1 MDKLMNCRISVKP
14 LYPIYGIILLLIFSA
29 SCKRNSTATTA
40 FYYWKTGFQLNS
52 RQAALLQQTALN
64 RIYIRFFDVNWNK
77 EQHRACPNAVVQF
90 SQPLS
95 GLHITPVIYIANK
108 TFENSSDTAIDS
120 LAIHCN
126 TLMNRLAE
134 EQSITYTQ
142 VQVDCD
148 WSLTTR
154 DKYFSF
160 LSAFKKL
167 NRHQLQATIR
177 LHQVKYK
184 ARTGIPPV
192 DRGVLM
198 FYNMGKLNADL
209 RQRNSIYN
217 EADAGKY
224 VSYLKAY
231 PLQLDIALPLFSW
244 SVQLR
249 DNKVIQVY
257 GKIGRP
263 QLNNPADFETVA
275 GENNY
280 RAKRSFFLAGIYV
293 KQNDVFKL
301 EETTANSLDM
311 AAKQLTENLPK
322 QQNRTIIYYELANI
336 DLSEF
341 KAETIQQVS
350 DRF

>member
-1 MDKLMNCRISVKP
+1 MI
-14 LYPIYGIILLLIFSA
+14 LLIFGI
-29 SCKRNSTATTA
+29 SCKKNSTATIA
-40 FYYWKTGFQLNS
+40 FYYWKSGFQLNS
-52 RQAALLQQTALN
+52 QQVALVQQTALN
-64 RIYIRFFDVNWNK
+64 QVYIRFFDVNWNK
-77 EQHRACPNAVVQF
+77 EQHRAYPNAVVLF
-90 SQPLS
+90 SQPLG

-108 TFENSSDTAIDS
+108 TFENSSDMTIDS

-126 TLMNRLAE
+126 ILVNRLAG
-134 EQSITYTQ
+134 EQHMTYTR

-167 NRHQLQATIR
+167 NHHQLQATIR

-184 ARTGIPPV
+184 ERTGIPPV

-209 RQRNSIYN
+209 HQPNSIYN
-217 EADAGKY
+217 EADAAKY

-231 PLQLDIALPLFSW
+231 PLPLDLALPLFSW

-257 GKIGRP
+257 GKIGRT
-263 QLNNPADFETVA
+263 QLNNPGDFETVA

-280 RAKRSFFLAGIYV
+280 RARRSFFLAGIYV

-301 EETTANSLDM
+301 EETTANSLNT
-311 AAKQLTENLPK
+311 AAKQLAENLPK

-341 KAETIQQVS
+341 NAETFKQVS
-350 DRF
+350 DHF